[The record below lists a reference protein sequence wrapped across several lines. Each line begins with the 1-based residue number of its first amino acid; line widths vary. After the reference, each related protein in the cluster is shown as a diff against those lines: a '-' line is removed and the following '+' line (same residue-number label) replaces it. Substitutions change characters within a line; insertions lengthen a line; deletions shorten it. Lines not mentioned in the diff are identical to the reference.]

1 MNFSFIGLILQIIF
15 FLFISVFNSARVYI
29 IEHFSVYPI
38 AFFELFLG
46 VASLV
51 CGLLGL
57 IKKENIVLSIFVLI
71 LGFLISFYF
80 VFVYLLPEAGTP
92 PVIRWFY

>member
-57 IKKENIVLSIFVLI
+57 IKKENIVLSIFVLV